1 MSSSRRPVST
11 PLARLPAFL
20 RGPLE
25 PTRESAL
32 STLTGATSHT
42 HRICRVSLP
51 PRGCSYAPTRAPAPS
66 HAPGARPASLS
77 VRALEHVGRR
87 PAPLQPPRG
96 GSRLVPR
103 RYPDP
108 DKPVGRLPRQ
118 SHCCSLSWSRAPPS
132 PPRPHERKA
141 WRGPNRAYSR
151 LVAAAASH
159 GFRRRHWLTGCP
171 TLRHRSVSG
180 CESEFPCGPIHS
192 LPTPRPTPAPQQ
204 VSGWVVAGFLG
215 VAVPSGGSKGS
226 G

>member
-1 MSSSRRPVST
+1 MSQPGRARSAPSREPRATPTASVGSPSRHVAAVTRPPGPLHRPTHLEPDPPVCPSAPWNMSAAAPRLSSRRAAV
-11 PLARLPAFL
+11 PA
-20 RGPLE
+20 
-25 PTRESAL
+25 
-32 STLTGATSHT
+32 
-42 HRICRVSLP
+42 
-51 PRGCSYAPTRAPAPS
+51 
-66 HAPGARPASLS
+66 
-77 VRALEHVGRR
+77 
-87 PAPLQPPRG
+87 
-96 GSRLVPR
+96 
-103 RYPDP
+103 
-108 DKPVGRLPRQ
+108 
-118 SHCCSLSWSRAPPS
+118 WSRAGTLTRTSPLDASRANHTAAAYRGVVPHPL